1 MAPTPRPAKPA
12 KTAPGAGR
20 AAGRDGAPAQGT
32 VPAQET
38 APSRGTAP
46 TRGTGQGTGP
56 QTGKRTFGL
65 LLAPGASASKD
76 QSALVAIDR
85 AVSAEGGKVR
95 RMDFP
100 YRVAGKRAPD
110 KPEVLVDAVVKEV
123 AALVE
128 EARLRPDRVFCG
140 GRSMGGRICSMA
152 VAEGL
157 PAAGLVLV
165 SYPLHPPGQP
175 DRLRTEHFGL
185 LDLPCLFVSGTRD
198 AFAAPAE
205 LEAAAALIPGPVTLH
220 WLERGDH
227 GLRGRDGDVATVV
240 AAWLAEKLVGLS
252 SK

>member
-1 MAPTPRPAKPA
+1 VAPTPGPAKPA
-12 KTAPGAGR
+12 KAAPGADGTAGGEGAPGQEPAPARGR
-20 AAGRDGAPAQGT
+20 AAA
-32 VPAQET
+32 
-38 APSRGTAP
+38 
-46 TRGTGQGTGP
+46 RGTGPGMGP

-76 QSALVAIDR
+76 QGALVAIDQ
-85 AVSAEGGKVR
+85 AVSAGGGKVR

-100 YRVAGKRAPD
+100 YRVAGRRAPD
-110 KPEVLVDAVVKEV
+110 KPEVLVGAVVKEA

-175 DRLRTEHFGL
+175 DRLRTEHLGR

-198 AFAAPAE
+198 AFATPAE
-205 LEAAAALIPGPVTLH
+205 LEAAALLLPGPVSFH
-220 WLERGDH
+220 WVERGDH
-227 GLRGRDGDVATVV
+227 GLRGRDAEVATVV
-240 AAWLAEKLVGLS
+240 AAWLAEKSAGL
-252 SK
+252 